1 MTMKTLLV
9 GAALSVSVLASAQNQ
24 SWTATDIN
32 GNEVSIQALL
42 DEGKTVLVDISAYW
56 CGPCWAWHT
65 SRIMDKLYHEF
76 GPDGTNDL
84 AIIWVDGDA
93 ATTLALLNGGSGSQG
108 DWVTGTTADIE
119 AGYRFLTVLQ
129 KFDLFGTFRYRP
141 VEALVQ
147 EDMREYRAIV
157 ESYLF
162 GAKGRMALNSKLVV
176 NASAEL
182 GMSQTHLNPND
193 SLPSVDQ
200 SLEKSG
206 VDLNLGGGVSYL
218 VLEKFA
224 VGGKLTLGTGAFKSV
239 QLGVDLR
246 FML

>member
-1 MTMKTLLV
+1 MSIQRIS
-9 GAALSVSVLASAQNQ
+9 LSVSPYILAVCLTSQGLAKGLDTLQADSDKAPAASAPLPGGTPTPSSDSVPNGSNAAQPAVQ
-24 SWTATDIN
+24 TIAPGQTPPATDVERMYIASSFSWIN
-32 GNEVSIQALL
+32 L
-42 DEGKTVLVDISAYW
+42 
-56 CGPCWAWHT
+56 
-65 SRIMDKLYHEF
+65 
-76 GPDGTNDL
+76 
-84 AIIWVDGDA
+84 
-93 ATTLALLNGGSGSQG
+93 SGSKG

-119 AGYRFLTVLQ
+119 AGYRFLTILQ

-141 VEALVQ
+141 TEALVRQ
-147 EDMREYRAIV
+147 DQREYRAIV

-162 GAKGRMALNSKLVV
+162 GAKGRMALNSKLAV

-182 GMSQTHLNPND
+182 GMSQTHLNSND
-193 SLPSVDQ
+193 SLPTIDQ

>member
-1 MTMKTLLV
+1 MSIQKISLT
-9 GAALSVSVLASAQNQ
+9 VSPYILAVCLASQGLAKGLDTLQADSDKAPATNAPLPGGAPTPTSDSVPAGSNAVQ
-24 SWTATDIN
+24 PAVQTIAPGQAPTSGEVERMYVASSFSWIN
-32 GNEVSIQALL
+32 LSG
-42 DEGKTVLVDISAYW
+42 
-56 CGPCWAWHT
+56 
-65 SRIMDKLYHEF
+65 DK
-76 GPDGTNDL
+76 
-84 AIIWVDGDA
+84 
-93 ATTLALLNGGSGSQG
+93 G

-119 AGYRFLTVLQ
+119 AGYRFLTILQ

-141 VEALVQ
+141 TEALVQ
-147 EDMREYRAIV
+147 QDQREYRAIV

-162 GAKGRMALNSKLVV
+162 GAKGRMALNSKLAV

-182 GMSQTHLNPND
+182 GMSQTHLNSND
-193 SLPSVDQ
+193 SLPTIDQ

>member
-1 MTMKTLLV
+1 MSIQKISLTVSPYIL
-9 GAALSVSVLASAQNQ
+9 AACLASQGFAKGLDTLQADSDKAPAANTSLPGGAPTPTSDSVPAGANAAQPAVQ
-24 SWTATDIN
+24 TIAPRQIPAATDVERMYIASSFSWIN
-32 GNEVSIQALL
+32 L
-42 DEGKTVLVDISAYW
+42 
-56 CGPCWAWHT
+56 
-65 SRIMDKLYHEF
+65 
-76 GPDGTNDL
+76 
-84 AIIWVDGDA
+84 
-93 ATTLALLNGGSGSQG
+93 SGSKG

-119 AGYRFLTVLQ
+119 AGYRFLTILQ
-129 KFDLFGTFRYRP
+129 KFDLFGPFRYRP
-141 VEALVQ
+141 TEALVQ
-147 EDMREYRAIV
+147 QDRREYRAIV

-162 GAKGRMALNSKLVV
+162 GAKGRMALNSKLAV

-182 GMSQTHLNPND
+182 GMSQTHLNSND
-193 SLPSVDQ
+193 TLPTIDQ

-224 VGGKLTLGTGAFKSV
+224 VGGKLTLGTGAYKSV

>member
-1 MTMKTLLV
+1 MSIQR
-9 GAALSVSVLASAQNQ
+9 LSIAVSPYILAVCLASPGLAKGLDTLQADSDKAPAANTPLPGGQ
-24 SWTATDIN
+24 PTPASDSVPAGTSTVQPAIQTQAPGQTPPATGVERMYLASSFSWIN
-32 GNEVSIQALL
+32 L
-42 DEGKTVLVDISAYW
+42 
-56 CGPCWAWHT
+56 
-65 SRIMDKLYHEF
+65 
-76 GPDGTNDL
+76 
-84 AIIWVDGDA
+84 
-93 ATTLALLNGGSGSQG
+93 SGSKG
-108 DWVTGTTADIE
+108 DWVTGTTADVE
-119 AGYRFLTVLQ
+119 AGYRFLTILQ

-147 EDMREYRAIV
+147 QDQREYRAIV

-162 GAKGRMALNSKLVV
+162 GAKGRMALNSKLAV

-182 GMSQTHLNPND
+182 GVSQTHLNSND
-193 SLPSVDQ
+193 TLTTVDQ

>member
-1 MTMKTLLV
+1 M
-9 GAALSVSVLASAQNQ
+9 
-24 SWTATDIN
+24 
-32 GNEVSIQALL
+32 SIQRYS
-42 DEGKTVLVDISAYW
+42 KTVSPYILAVCLSSPSFAKGLDTLQADTSQAPAASTPLPGGTPTPTSDSVPGSPSAVQPAVQTQAPAPTPTPGEAEKMYLGSSFSW
-56 CGPCWAWHT
+56 
-65 SRIMDKLYHEF
+65 INL
-76 GPDGTNDL
+76 
-84 AIIWVDGDA
+84 
-93 ATTLALLNGGSGSQG
+93 SGSKG

-119 AGYRFLTVLQ
+119 AGYRFATVLK

-141 VEALVQ
+141 TEALVQ
-147 EDMREYRAIV
+147 LDNREYRAIV
-157 ESYLF
+157 ESFLF
-162 GAKGRMALNSKLVV
+162 GAKGRMALNSKLAV

-182 GMSQTHLNPND
+182 GMSQTHLNSND
-193 SLPSVDQ
+193 SIPTIDQ

>member
-1 MTMKTLLV
+1 M
-9 GAALSVSVLASAQNQ
+9 
-24 SWTATDIN
+24 
-32 GNEVSIQALL
+32 SIQKISLTVSPYILAVFLSSQGWAKGL
-42 DEGKTVLVDISAYW
+42 DTLQVDYEEAPAANAPLPGGTPTPASDTVPAGATAIQPAIQTVPPGTSVAVPDVDRMYLGSSFSWIN
-56 CGPCWAWHT
+56 
-65 SRIMDKLYHEF
+65 L
-76 GPDGTNDL
+76 
-84 AIIWVDGDA
+84 
-93 ATTLALLNGGSGSQG
+93 SGSKG

-129 KFDLFGTFRYRP
+129 NFDLFGTFRYRP
-141 VEALVQ
+141 TEALVQ
-147 EDMREYRAIV
+147 QDNREYRAIV
-157 ESYLF
+157 ETYLF
-162 GAKGRMALNSKLVV
+162 GAKGRMALNSKIAV

-182 GMSQTHLNPND
+182 GLSQTHLNSND
-193 SLPSVDQ
+193 SLPTIDQ

-224 VGGKLTLGTGAFKSV
+224 VGGKLTLGTGAYKSV

>member
-1 MTMKTLLV
+1 MSIQKISLTVSPYILAVCLSSPGWAKGLDTLQAGSNQAPAANAPLPG
-9 GAALSVSVLASAQNQ
+9 GAPTPASDSVPAGGTAIQPAIQTVPPGTSVAVSDVDRMYLASSF
-24 SWTATDIN
+24 SWIN
-32 GNEVSIQALL
+32 L
-42 DEGKTVLVDISAYW
+42 
-56 CGPCWAWHT
+56 
-65 SRIMDKLYHEF
+65 
-76 GPDGTNDL
+76 
-84 AIIWVDGDA
+84 
-93 ATTLALLNGGSGSQG
+93 SGSKG

-141 VEALVQ
+141 TEALVKQ
-147 EDMREYRAIV
+147 DNREYRAIV
-157 ESYLF
+157 ETYLF
-162 GAKGRMALNSKLVV
+162 GAKGRMALNSKIAV

-182 GMSQTHLNPND
+182 GMSQTHLNSND
-193 SLPSVDQ
+193 SLPSIDQ

-224 VGGKLTLGTGAFKSV
+224 VGGKLTLGTGAYKSV

>member
-1 MTMKTLLV
+1 MSIQKIS
-9 GAALSVSVLASAQNQ
+9 LSVSPYILAVCLTSQGWAKGLDTLQAGSEKAPASAQLPGGTPTPTSDSVPGSSNATQ
-24 SWTATDIN
+24 PAVQTVAPGSIPPATDVERMYLASSFSWIN
-32 GNEVSIQALL
+32 L
-42 DEGKTVLVDISAYW
+42 
-56 CGPCWAWHT
+56 
-65 SRIMDKLYHEF
+65 
-76 GPDGTNDL
+76 
-84 AIIWVDGDA
+84 
-93 ATTLALLNGGSGSQG
+93 SGSKG

-141 VEALVQ
+141 TEALVKQ
-147 EDMREYRAIV
+147 DSREYRAIV

-162 GAKGRMALNSKLVV
+162 GAKGRMALNSKVAV

-182 GMSQTHLNPND
+182 GMSQTHLNSND
-193 SLPSVDQ
+193 TLRSIDQ

-206 VDLNLGGGVSYL
+206 VDLNVGGGVSYL

>member
-1 MTMKTLLV
+1 MSIQRISLTLSPYIL
-9 GAALSVSVLASAQNQ
+9 AACLTSQGLAKGLDTLQATDNQAPASSTTQPGGTPTPTSDSIPGSSSAIQPAVQTVPPGQTPPVSTVERMYLASSF
-24 SWTATDIN
+24 SWIN
-32 GNEVSIQALL
+32 L
-42 DEGKTVLVDISAYW
+42 
-56 CGPCWAWHT
+56 
-65 SRIMDKLYHEF
+65 
-76 GPDGTNDL
+76 
-84 AIIWVDGDA
+84 
-93 ATTLALLNGGSGSQG
+93 SGSKG

-119 AGYRFLTVLQ
+119 AGYRFLTILQ

-141 VEALVQ
+141 TEALVQ
-147 EDMREYRAIV
+147 QDRREYRAIV
-157 ESYLF
+157 ETFLF
-162 GAKGRMALNSKLVV
+162 GAKGRMALNSKLAV

-182 GMSQTHLNPND
+182 GMSQTHLNSND
-193 SLPSVDQ
+193 SLPTIDQ

-224 VGGKLTLGTGAFKSV
+224 VGGKLLLGTGAYKSV

>member
-1 MTMKTLLV
+1 MSIQKISLT
-9 GAALSVSVLASAQNQ
+9 VSPYILAVCLASQGFAKGLDTLQADSDKAPAANAPLPGGAPTPASDTVPAAGTAIQ
-24 SWTATDIN
+24 PAIQTVPPGTSVAVPDVDRMYLASSFSWIN
-32 GNEVSIQALL
+32 L
-42 DEGKTVLVDISAYW
+42 
-56 CGPCWAWHT
+56 
-65 SRIMDKLYHEF
+65 
-76 GPDGTNDL
+76 
-84 AIIWVDGDA
+84 
-93 ATTLALLNGGSGSQG
+93 SGSKG

-119 AGYRFLTVLQ
+119 AGYRFLTILQ

-141 VEALVQ
+141 TEALVQ
-147 EDMREYRAIV
+147 QDNREYRAIV
-157 ESYLF
+157 ETYLF
-162 GAKGRMALNSKLVV
+162 GAKGRMALNSKIAV

-182 GMSQTHLNPND
+182 GMSQTHLNSND
-193 SLPSVDQ
+193 SLPTIDQ

-224 VGGKLTLGTGAFKSV
+224 VGGKLTLGTGAYKSV